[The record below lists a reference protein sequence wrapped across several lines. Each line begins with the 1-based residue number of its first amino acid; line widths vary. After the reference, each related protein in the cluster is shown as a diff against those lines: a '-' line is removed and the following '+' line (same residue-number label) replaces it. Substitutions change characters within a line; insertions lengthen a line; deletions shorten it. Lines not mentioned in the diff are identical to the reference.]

1 MCRDS
6 LLDWQRAQTGLDSN
20 RRTETPHAGHLCVCR
35 ASESFTRPGP
45 LPFRRGAVSGR
56 GGARAGV
63 HLRSVV
69 PGSPSPGNA
78 LSRQRPPT
86 IRHRAIHMGP
96 GLPCQG
102 GGLKLADNGDR
113 RPRAGL
119 ALRRCRNA
127 TTQLRAFADLH
138 DQETGTPRLV
148 NIGDAATQ
156 SRSSIFTGGEP
167 SRLLPMPILSPS
179 RPEPSTSPPT
189 RSQSPGPGPK
199 LLFEFLL
206 VPSAAPLALPWYLPG
221 GLSLGGSAAGPPT
234 PPSRSFPDAPPP
246 PESTVQASSLERVRA
261 GGTGGRPT
269 VDPAVGLKYR
279 TKMVVTGACRDS

>member
-119 ALRRCRNA
+119 ALRRCRN
-127 TTQLRAFADLH
+127 
-138 DQETGTPRLV
+138 
-148 NIGDAATQ
+148 
-156 SRSSIFTGGEP
+156 
-167 SRLLPMPILSPS
+167 
-179 RPEPSTSPPT
+179 
-189 RSQSPGPGPK
+189 
-199 LLFEFLL
+199 
-206 VPSAAPLALPWYLPG
+206 
-221 GLSLGGSAAGPPT
+221 
-234 PPSRSFPDAPPP
+234 
-246 PESTVQASSLERVRA
+246 VRRRWR
-261 GGTGGRPT
+261 G
-269 VDPAVGLKYR
+269 VGLAR
-279 TKMVVTGACRDS
+279 MAGRLFTHGRCRHLDSFSAWTLTKRPRCKMG